1 MKKERLVGIIMSV
14 IVSAAMGL
22 VSAILVIYT
31 NPDSLKAHSAIMI
44 YAMNIILSVILG
56 ILTGLFL
63 PLGKMGAALARKANA
78 VPPSM
83 KYILLNAIPNSVGNT
98 IIISLILSFAGVF
111 SARANIPADILA
123 TLPPFPVMWLG
134 SWIKLFFPTLVISY
148 VLSIALAPLVA
159 RMVGMKPQ
167 GPLPPKG
174 PNR

>member
-1 MKKERLVGIIMSV
+1 MKKERLVGIIMS
-14 IVSAAMGL
+14 ILVSAAMGL

-31 NPDSLKAHSAIMI
+31 NPDSLKAHSAAMI

-63 PLGKMGAALARKANA
+63 PLGKMGSALARKANA
-78 VPPSM
+78 FPPSM

-98 IIISLILSFAGVF
+98 IIISQILSCVGVI
-111 SARANIPADILA
+111 SARANIPSDILA

-134 SWIKLFFPTLVISY
+134 SWVKLFFPTLVISY
-148 VLSIALAPLVA
+148 ILSIALAPLIA

-167 GPLPPKG
+167 GPG
-174 PNR
+174 PERGPRP